1 MHTYIHISINKLIH
15 QLKKYKKIIFSKKCN
30 NNNYL
35 FFLYALDL
43 LVWNNSLASELAE
56 VEYVLYVWPHV
67 VYNGILF
74 LFCFILGAR

>member
-1 MHTYIHISINKLIH
+1 MRIRHKHKVGSMIMVLVLSTRFVLNARYIIGA
-15 QLKKYKKIIFSKKCN
+15 
-30 NNNYL
+30 
-35 FFLYALDL
+35 ALDL

-67 VYNGILF
+67 PSKVVYNGILF